1 MTNFILL
8 KKGLQILVVPIE
20 KRNKYIIVLKTIRK
34 EATDEYL
41 IRFFLETVI
50 ARMEKELA
58 DKQNMTTFQ

>member
-20 KRNKYIIVLKTIRK
+20 KRNKYIIALKTIRK